1 MYLICEKFEALN
13 VLKIYKVEV
22 ENQLNQR
29 IKSVRSDRGGE
40 YYRRFTEF
48 G

>member
-1 MYLICEKFEALN
+1 MYRIREKFEGLN
-13 VLKIYKVEV
+13 VFKIYKVEV

-40 YYRRFTEF
+40 YYSRLIKFD
-48 G
+48 